1 MSAHS
6 RFVAWGK
13 WLHEHPLN
21 CHPSVTVLWRVIH
34 ERAGASSGGPPGDGG
49 LGALCD
55 RIGNMIHHNRA
66 CLETHRIIGGT
77 MDQAQRELVYATYA
91 GPSLRDIPRS
101 GRAAA
106 ELLGIDKDA
115 YWDARQAVMDWMNG
129 SIKLTKGIDRAA

>member
-34 ERAGASSGGPPGDGG
+34 ERAGASSGGQPGDGG
-49 LGALCD
+49 LGAMCD
-55 RIGNMIHHNRA
+55 RIGGMIHHNRA
-66 CLETHRIIGGT
+66 CLETHRIIGL
-77 MDQAQRELVYATYA
+77 MDLAARKLVYATYA

-106 ELLGIDKDA
+106 GLLGIDKDA
-115 YWDARQAVMDWMNG
+115 YWDARAALMDWMEG
-129 SIKLTKGIDRAA
+129 SNRPTKGIDNAA